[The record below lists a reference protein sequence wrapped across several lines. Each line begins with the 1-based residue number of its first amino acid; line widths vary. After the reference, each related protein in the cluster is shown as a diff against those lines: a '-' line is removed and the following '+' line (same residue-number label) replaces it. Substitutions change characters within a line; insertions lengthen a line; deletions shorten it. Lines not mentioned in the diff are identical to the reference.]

1 MFTQITRTGNL
12 TKTPTLFR
20 DQDGGKYTYASIA
33 CSRRFKN
40 KAGEWQSGPRIVY
53 DVHVTGNLAAA
64 VVDLAT
70 RCGNVALEFTGRLIE
85 EADDS
90 GTIRQKVYADNV
102 TVSLRGQNVTV
113 DRPKGKP
120 RQGPDLAA
128 EASSAW
134 EGQSDGTE

>member
-33 CSRRFKN
+33 CSRRYRDKES
-40 KAGEWQSGPRIVY
+40 GEWQSGPRIVY

-85 EADDS
+85 EVDEA

-134 EGQSDGTE
+134 EEKAD